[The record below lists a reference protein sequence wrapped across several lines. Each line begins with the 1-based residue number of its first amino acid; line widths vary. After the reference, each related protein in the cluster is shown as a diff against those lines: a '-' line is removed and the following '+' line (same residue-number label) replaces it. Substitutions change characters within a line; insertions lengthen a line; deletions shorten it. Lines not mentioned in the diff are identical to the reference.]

1 MNRFLVCG
9 LGTLLIVLTGCKR
22 EVRVFDPGADQAQIA
37 DGTALTPVH
46 AGGTSSSSPG
56 HTPADYAKYEE
67 SAYAVSE
74 GKRLYS
80 AYNCVGCHAHGGGA
94 IGPALMDSIWIYGS
108 RPDQIYSDIVQGRP
122 NGMPSFGGK
131 IPEYQV
137 WELVAYVRSMS
148 GQLPSDIAPS
158 RSDEMAV
165 AKAEQARKKE
175 HPADEDQQPIQH
187 APQQVKP

>member
-1 MNRFLVCG
+1 MNRLLVCAICVV
-9 LGTLLIVLTGCKR
+9 LIAAAGCKR
-22 EVRVFDPGADQAQIA
+22 EQRIFDPGPAQAQIA

-46 AGGTSSSSPG
+46 AGGTSSSSAG
-56 HTPADYAKYEE
+56 HAPADYAKYEE

-175 HPADEDQQPIQH
+175 HPADEDQQPVQH
-187 APQQVKP
+187 GPQQVNP

>member
-1 MNRFLVCG
+1 MKRILVMA
-9 LGTLLIVLTGCKR
+9 LSLPLILAIGCKR
-22 EVRVFDPGADQAQIA
+22 EQRVFDPGAAQAQIA
-37 DGTALTPVH
+37 DGTALNPVH

-56 HTPADYAKYEE
+56 HAPADYAKYEE

-94 IGPALMDSIWIYGS
+94 IGPALMDSVWIYGS

-148 GQLPSDIAPS
+148 GQLPSDVAPS
-158 RSDEMAV
+158 RSDEMPV

-187 APQQVKP
+187 APQVKP